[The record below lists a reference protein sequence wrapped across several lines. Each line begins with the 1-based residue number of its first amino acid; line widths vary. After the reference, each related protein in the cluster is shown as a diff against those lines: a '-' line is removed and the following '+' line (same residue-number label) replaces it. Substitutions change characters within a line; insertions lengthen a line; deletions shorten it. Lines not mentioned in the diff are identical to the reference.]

1 MSLIEQA
8 IAAAKARRVEPDRTG
23 RYRELPQAE
32 PVALPV
38 NLDAESPPITPP
50 LEAEPVPV
58 VDQAPFDFSTVRV
71 ITTDPAVLRA
81 NRVLIESSARQ
92 PAEGAYRMLRTRVM
106 RALRGHGWR
115 RLGITAAGANE
126 GKTLTALNLA
136 ISMAAQRTQPVVL
149 VDLDLRRPK
158 INQYFGIPGDQFVGL
173 SDYLSGTAESIED
186 LLVSPGIEGLHCIL
200 GSRSVDRSSD
210 MLASP
215 RGKAFMTELAQ
226 KLTGALL
233 VFDLP
238 PLLATDDPLVVA
250 PMIDG
255 LLFVVADRISLRSE
269 VASAAKLLQEFNVV
283 GTVLNMSSEPVKGGY
298 YDY

>member
-23 RYRELPQAE
+23 RYRELPQSE
-32 PVALPV
+32 PAALPA
-38 NLDAESPPITPP
+38 NLDAESTPIAPS
-50 LEAEPVPV
+50 LVAEPAPV
-58 VDQAPFDFSTVRV
+58 VDQTPFDFSAVRV
-71 ITTDPAVLRA
+71 ITTDPAVLRS

-158 INQYFGIPGDQFVGL
+158 INQYLGIAGDRFVGL
-173 SDYLSGTAESIED
+173 SDYLSGTADSVED
-186 LLVSPGIEGLHCIL
+186 LLVSPGIDGLYCIL

-210 MLASP
+210 LLASP

-233 VFDLP
+233 VYDLP

-283 GTVLNMSSEPVKGGY
+283 GTVLNRSSEPVKGGY

>member
-23 RYRELPQAE
+23 RYRELPSAG

-38 NLDAESPPITPP
+38 DLDAEPPMPTQEVEPP
-50 LEAEPVPV
+50 APAVHET
-58 VDQAPFDFSTVRV
+58 PFDFSTVRV
-71 ITTDPAVLRA
+71 IATDPTVLRN

-106 RALRGHGWR
+106 RAMRGRGWR

-158 INQYFGIPGDQFVGL
+158 INQYLGIPGDQFAGL
-173 SDYLSGTAESIED
+173 SDYLSGEADAIED

-210 MLASP
+210 LLASP
-215 RGKAFMTELAQ
+215 RGKAFMTGLAHT
-226 KLTGALL
+226 LPGAML

-283 GTVLNMSSEPVKGGY
+283 GTVLNRSSEPVKAGY

>member
-23 RYRELPQAE
+23 RYRELPSAE

-38 NLDAESPPITPP
+38 DLDAEPPMPTQEVEPP
-50 LEAEPVPV
+50 APAVHET
-58 VDQAPFDFSTVRV
+58 PFDFSSVRV
-71 ITTDPAVLRA
+71 IATDPAVLRD

-106 RALRGHGWR
+106 RAMRGRGWR

-158 INQYFGIPGDQFVGL
+158 INQYLGIPGDQFAGL
-173 SDYLSGTAESIED
+173 SDYLSGEADSIED

-210 MLASP
+210 LLASP
-215 RGKAFMTELAQ
+215 RGKAFMTGLAR
-226 KLTGALL
+226 KLPGAML

-283 GTVLNMSSEPVKGGY
+283 GTVLNRSSEPVKAGY

>member
-1 MSLIEQA
+1 MSLIEKA
-8 IAAAKARRVEPDRTG
+8 IETAKARRIEPDRTG
-23 RYRELPQAE
+23 RYRGLPPTEPVGSQPEAQPAAE
-32 PVALPV
+32 PAPERVP
-38 NLDAESPPITPP
+38 ER
-50 LEAEPVPV
+50 VPV
-58 VDQAPFDFSTVRV
+58 IQEPPYDFSRVRV
-71 ITTDPAVLRA
+71 VATDPEVLRD
-81 NRVLIESSARQ
+81 NRVLVENSTRQ

-106 RALRGHGWR
+106 RAMRARGWR

-126 GKTLTALNLA
+126 GKTLTAINLA
-136 ISMAAQRTQPVVL
+136 VSLAAQRTQPVVL

-158 INQYFGIPGDQFVGL
+158 INQYLGIPSSQFVGL
-173 SDYLSGTAESIED
+173 SDYLGDAAHSLDD
-186 LLVSPGIEGLHCIL
+186 LLVSPGIDGLYCIL
-200 GSRSVDRSSD
+200 TGRSVERSSD
-210 MLASP
+210 LLASP
-215 RGKAFMTELAQ
+215 RGKSFMTDLAQ

-283 GTVLNMSSEPVKGGY
+283 GTVLNKSSEPFKHGY

>member
-32 PVALPV
+32 PVALPAA
-38 NLDAESPPITPP
+38 LDAESPPTESP
-50 LEAEPVPV
+50 LEAEPAPA
-58 VDQAPFDFSTVRV
+58 VDHTPFDFSTVRV

-81 NRVLIESSARQ
+81 NRVLIESAARQ

-106 RALRGHGWR
+106 RAMRGRGWR